1 MNKQIS
7 NVPAGWAGGSG
18 QQPSTERGTPMTAKK
33 TAHVSLV
40 VALLTV
46 LFIVVGS
53 NVGSA
58 DPANRA
64 LIGSWLETVTFPPE
78 IRPPIKALSTFHED
92 GTITISDQGSVTT
105 AGPMPG
111 VFTAGH
117 GVWAHVEDRTFAY
130 TQLELI
136 SDLSGNLVGYLKVR
150 GTLIVSESGNEWAD
164 GSRSFAEV
172 LDTDGNVLFSVWV
185 TNVAQR
191 IRLELPPPAP

>member
-1 MNKQIS
+1 
-7 NVPAGWAGGSG
+7 
-18 QQPSTERGTPMTAKK
+18 MTAKRI
-33 TAHVSLV
+33 APLSLIV
-40 VALLTV
+40 GPLTALL
-46 LFIVVGS
+46 IVVGS
-53 NVGSA
+53 NLGAA
-58 DPANRA
+58 DPPKRA

-117 GVWAHVEDRTFAY
+117 GVWKHLGRRTFAY
-130 TQLELI
+130 TSLELI

-164 GSRSFAEV
+164 GSHKLCRDIRHSGQRAVLGLGEQRGPTDPARTASPCAVMARRAVGAFPYERAHTRSK
-172 LDTDGNVLFSVWV
+172 
-185 TNVAQR
+185 
-191 IRLELPPPAP
+191 RLLRGR